1 MGLLGHVQGQI
12 SCSLE
17 LTPLETGAAHRQGTD
32 PLQGAF
38 HGGGH
43 GAGAEHVGAEVG
55 AVVDARQHQ
64 IRCFVH
70 QFAQGQLHA
79 IGRCAAAGPGG
90 HARCKQFVRPFGA
103 QGGLQGQAVAGGGAF
118 LVGADHR
125 DLVTPGGRGRS
136 QGADPLGEDPV
147 VIADQDPH
155 GSADGW
161 GEPKRAG
168 CLQSGPFRLCS
179 VSAPVTLQ
187 QLTDQLDAL
196 EQQASAEIAEAAD
209 AAALEQLR
217 VGLLGKKGRL
227 SGVLGAMGKLPGQE
241 RPVVGQRANVL
252 KTQVQTLLSDRL
264 QAVQQAAMAERIARE
279 SIDVTAPPSGIP
291 MGHRHPLITTTEEI
305 VDLFLGLGYSVAE
318 GPEVEKDHYNFTA
331 LNIPE
336 DHPARD
342 MQDTFYLGA
351 DLLMR
356 THTSPVQIRHLEQ
369 NPPPV
374 RIVAPGRV
382 YRRDAV
388 DATHSPVF
396 HQVEVLAID
405 EGLDFSHLRGTVMA
419 FLKAFFGDLPVR
431 FRASYFPFTE
441 PSAEV
446 DVQWRG
452 RWLEVMGCG
461 MVDPAVL
468 EGLGLDPER
477 YSGFAA
483 GLGVERFCMVRHGI
497 DDIRRL
503 YTSDLRF
510 LEQF

>member
-1 MGLLGHVQGQI
+1 M
-12 SCSLE
+12 
-17 LTPLETGAAHRQGTD
+17 
-32 PLQGAF
+32 
-38 HGGGH
+38 
-43 GAGAEHVGAEVG
+43 
-55 AVVDARQHQ
+55 
-64 IRCFVH
+64 
-70 QFAQGQLHA
+70 
-79 IGRCAAAGPGG
+79 
-90 HARCKQFVRPFGA
+90 
-103 QGGLQGQAVAGGGAF
+103 
-118 LVGADHR
+118 
-125 DLVTPGGRGRS
+125 
-136 QGADPLGEDPV
+136 
-147 VIADQDPH
+147 
-155 GSADGW
+155 
-161 GEPKRAG
+161 
-168 CLQSGPFRLCS
+168 
-179 VSAPVTLQ
+179 SAPVTLQ

-196 EQQASAEIAEAAD
+196 EQQAAAEIAEAAD

-217 VGLLGKKGRL
+217 VGLLGKKGRI
-227 SGVLGAMGKLPGQE
+227 SGVLGAMGKLPGEE
-241 RPVVGQRANVL
+241 RPLVGQRANVL
-252 KTQVQTLLSDRL
+252 KTQVQSLLGERL
-264 QAVQQAAMAERIARE
+264 QAVKQAAMAERIARE
-279 SIDVTAPPSGIP
+279 SLDVTAPASGVP

-318 GPEVEKDHYNFTA
+318 GPEVERDHYNFTA

-342 MQDTFYLGA
+342 MQDTFYLGG

-356 THTSPVQIRHLEQ
+356 THTSPVQIRHLEE

-388 DATHSPVF
+388 DATHSPVV

-405 EGLDFSHLRGTVMA
+405 QGLDFSHLRGTVMA

>member
-1 MGLLGHVQGQI
+1 MG
-12 SCSLE
+12 SN
-17 LTPLETGAAHRQGTD
+17 
-32 PLQGAF
+32 
-38 HGGGH
+38 
-43 GAGAEHVGAEVG
+43 
-55 AVVDARQHQ
+55 
-64 IRCFVH
+64 
-70 QFAQGQLHA
+70 
-79 IGRCAAAGPGG
+79 
-90 HARCKQFVRPFGA
+90 
-103 QGGLQGQAVAGGGAF
+103 
-118 LVGADHR
+118 
-125 DLVTPGGRGRS
+125 
-136 QGADPLGEDPV
+136 
-147 VIADQDPH
+147 
-155 GSADGW
+155 
-161 GEPKRAG
+161 
-168 CLQSGPFRLCS
+168 
-179 VSAPVTLQ
+179 VSIQ
-187 QLTDQLDAL
+187 ELTDQLEKLEKEAVLAISASLDAEFL
-196 EQQASAEIAEAAD
+196 EH
-209 AAALEQLR
+209 LR
-217 VGLLGKKGRL
+217 VSLLGKKGRL
-227 SGVLGAMGKLPGQE
+227 SVLLGGMGQLPGKE
-241 RPVVGQRANVL
+241 RPLVGQRANALKIKLQGLLAERL
-252 KTQVQTLLSDRL
+252 KTFK
-264 QAVQQAAMAERIARE
+264 QQAMSELLE
-279 SIDVTAPPSGIP
+279 SETIDVTVPPSGFP
-291 MGHRHPLITTTEEI
+291 LGHRHPLITTTENI
-305 VDLFLGLGYSVAE
+305 VDLFCGLGYRVAE
-318 GPEVEKDHYNFTA
+318 GPEVETDQYNFTA

-342 MQDTFYLGA
+342 MQDTFYLN
-351 DLLMR
+351 DHLLLR
-356 THTSPVQIRHLEQ
+356 THTSPVQIRYLE
-369 NPPPV
+369 NHRPPV

-419 FLKAFFGDLPVR
+419 FLKSFFGDLPVR

-477 YSGFAA
+477 WSGFAA

>member
-1 MGLLGHVQGQI
+1 M
-12 SCSLE
+12 
-17 LTPLETGAAHRQGTD
+17 
-32 PLQGAF
+32 
-38 HGGGH
+38 
-43 GAGAEHVGAEVG
+43 
-55 AVVDARQHQ
+55 
-64 IRCFVH
+64 
-70 QFAQGQLHA
+70 
-79 IGRCAAAGPGG
+79 
-90 HARCKQFVRPFGA
+90 
-103 QGGLQGQAVAGGGAF
+103 
-118 LVGADHR
+118 
-125 DLVTPGGRGRS
+125 
-136 QGADPLGEDPV
+136 
-147 VIADQDPH
+147 
-155 GSADGW
+155 SAT
-161 GEPKRAG
+161 
-168 CLQSGPFRLCS
+168 
-179 VSAPVTLQ
+179 VTLQ

-196 EQQASAEIAEAAD
+196 EQQAAAEIAEASD
-209 AAALEQLR
+209 AQELEQMR
-217 VGLLGKKGRL
+217 VGLLGKKGRI
-227 SGVLGAMGKLPGQE
+227 SAVLGAMGKLPGNE
-241 RPVVGQRANVL
+241 RPLVGQRANVL
-252 KTQVQTLLSDRL
+252 KTQVQTLLSERL
-264 QAVQQAAMAERIARE
+264 QAVKQQAMAEKIARE
-279 SIDVTAPPSGIP
+279 CIDVTAPPSGTP

-342 MQDTFYLGA
+342 MQDTFYLQG
-351 DLLMR
+351 DLLLR

>member
-1 MGLLGHVQGQI
+1 M
-12 SCSLE
+12 
-17 LTPLETGAAHRQGTD
+17 
-32 PLQGAF
+32 
-38 HGGGH
+38 
-43 GAGAEHVGAEVG
+43 
-55 AVVDARQHQ
+55 
-64 IRCFVH
+64 
-70 QFAQGQLHA
+70 
-79 IGRCAAAGPGG
+79 
-90 HARCKQFVRPFGA
+90 
-103 QGGLQGQAVAGGGAF
+103 
-118 LVGADHR
+118 
-125 DLVTPGGRGRS
+125 
-136 QGADPLGEDPV
+136 
-147 VIADQDPH
+147 
-155 GSADGW
+155 
-161 GEPKRAG
+161 
-168 CLQSGPFRLCS
+168 
-179 VSAPVTLQ
+179 SAPVTLQ

-196 EQQASAEIAEAAD
+196 EQQAADEIAAAAD
-209 AAALEQLR
+209 GQALEQLR

-227 SGVLGAMGKLPGQE
+227 SGVLGAMGKLPGPE
-241 RPVVGQRANVL
+241 RPLVGQRANVL
-252 KTQVQTLLSDRL
+252 KTQVQQRLADRL
-264 QAVQQAAMAERIARE
+264 KAVNEAAMTARIASE
-279 SIDVTAPPSGIP
+279 TLDVTAPASGVP
-291 MGHRHPLITTTEEI
+291 MGHRHPLISTTEEI

-318 GPEVEKDHYNFTA
+318 GPEVEQDYYNFSA

-342 MQDTFYLGA
+342 MQDTFYLKG
-351 DLLMR
+351 DKLLR

-477 YSGFAA
+477 WSGFAA

>member
-1 MGLLGHVQGQI
+1 M
-12 SCSLE
+12 
-17 LTPLETGAAHRQGTD
+17 
-32 PLQGAF
+32 
-38 HGGGH
+38 
-43 GAGAEHVGAEVG
+43 
-55 AVVDARQHQ
+55 
-64 IRCFVH
+64 
-70 QFAQGQLHA
+70 
-79 IGRCAAAGPGG
+79 
-90 HARCKQFVRPFGA
+90 
-103 QGGLQGQAVAGGGAF
+103 
-118 LVGADHR
+118 
-125 DLVTPGGRGRS
+125 
-136 QGADPLGEDPV
+136 
-147 VIADQDPH
+147 
-155 GSADGW
+155 
-161 GEPKRAG
+161 
-168 CLQSGPFRLCS
+168 
-179 VSAPVTLQ
+179 SAPVTLQ

-196 EQQASAEIAEAAD
+196 EQQAAAEIAEAAD

-217 VGLLGKKGRL
+217 VGLLGKKGRI
-227 SGVLGAMGKLPGQE
+227 SGVLGAMGKLPGEE
-241 RPVVGQRANVL
+241 RPLVGQRANVL
-252 KTQVQTLLSDRL
+252 KTQVQSLLGERL
-264 QAVQQAAMAERIARE
+264 QAVKQAAMAERIARE
-279 SIDVTAPPSGIP
+279 SLDVTAPASGVP

-318 GPEVEKDHYNFTA
+318 GPEVERDHYNFTA

-342 MQDTFYLGA
+342 MQDTFYLGG

-356 THTSPVQIRHLEQ
+356 THTSPVQIRHLEE

-483 GLGVERFCMVRHGI
+483 GLGVERFCMVRHGV

>member
-1 MGLLGHVQGQI
+1 M
-12 SCSLE
+12 
-17 LTPLETGAAHRQGTD
+17 
-32 PLQGAF
+32 
-38 HGGGH
+38 
-43 GAGAEHVGAEVG
+43 
-55 AVVDARQHQ
+55 
-64 IRCFVH
+64 
-70 QFAQGQLHA
+70 
-79 IGRCAAAGPGG
+79 
-90 HARCKQFVRPFGA
+90 
-103 QGGLQGQAVAGGGAF
+103 
-118 LVGADHR
+118 
-125 DLVTPGGRGRS
+125 
-136 QGADPLGEDPV
+136 
-147 VIADQDPH
+147 
-155 GSADGW
+155 SAT
-161 GEPKRAG
+161 
-168 CLQSGPFRLCS
+168 
-179 VSAPVTLQ
+179 VTLQ

-196 EQQASAEIAEAAD
+196 EQQAAAEIAAAGD
-209 AAALEQLR
+209 SQALEQLR
-217 VGLLGKKGRL
+217 VGLLGKKGKI
-227 SGVLGAMGKLPGQE
+227 SAVLGSMGKLHGSD
-241 RPVVGQRANVL
+241 RPLVGQRANVL
-252 KTQVQTLLSDRL
+252 KTQVQTLLADRL
-264 QAVQQAAMAERIARE
+264 QAVKQAAMAERIALE
-279 SIDVTAPPSGIP
+279 SLDVTAPASGMP

-318 GPEVEKDHYNFTA
+318 GPEVEQDHYNFTA

-342 MQDTFYLGA
+342 MQDTFYLQN
-351 DLLMR
+351 DLLLR

-405 EGLDFSHLRGTVMA
+405 AGLDFSHLRGTVMA

>member
-1 MGLLGHVQGQI
+1 M
-12 SCSLE
+12 
-17 LTPLETGAAHRQGTD
+17 
-32 PLQGAF
+32 
-38 HGGGH
+38 
-43 GAGAEHVGAEVG
+43 
-55 AVVDARQHQ
+55 
-64 IRCFVH
+64 
-70 QFAQGQLHA
+70 
-79 IGRCAAAGPGG
+79 
-90 HARCKQFVRPFGA
+90 
-103 QGGLQGQAVAGGGAF
+103 
-118 LVGADHR
+118 
-125 DLVTPGGRGRS
+125 
-136 QGADPLGEDPV
+136 
-147 VIADQDPH
+147 
-155 GSADGW
+155 SAT
-161 GEPKRAG
+161 
-168 CLQSGPFRLCS
+168 
-179 VSAPVTLQ
+179 VTLQ
-187 QLTDQLDAL
+187 QLTEQLDAL
-196 EQQASAEIAEAAD
+196 EQQAAADIADAAD
-209 AAALEQLR
+209 AQALEQLR
-217 VGLLGKKGRL
+217 VGLLGKKGKL
-227 SGVLGAMGKLPGQE
+227 SGVLGAMGKLPGSD

-264 QAVQQAAMAERIARE
+264 QAVKQAAMAERIARE
-279 SIDVTAPPSGIP
+279 RLDVTAPASGIP

-318 GPEVEKDHYNFTA
+318 GPEVEQDHYNFTA

-342 MQDTFYLGA
+342 MQDTFYLQK
-351 DLLMR
+351 DLLLR

>member
-1 MGLLGHVQGQI
+1 M
-12 SCSLE
+12 
-17 LTPLETGAAHRQGTD
+17 
-32 PLQGAF
+32 
-38 HGGGH
+38 
-43 GAGAEHVGAEVG
+43 
-55 AVVDARQHQ
+55 
-64 IRCFVH
+64 
-70 QFAQGQLHA
+70 
-79 IGRCAAAGPGG
+79 
-90 HARCKQFVRPFGA
+90 
-103 QGGLQGQAVAGGGAF
+103 
-118 LVGADHR
+118 
-125 DLVTPGGRGRS
+125 
-136 QGADPLGEDPV
+136 
-147 VIADQDPH
+147 
-155 GSADGW
+155 SAT
-161 GEPKRAG
+161 
-168 CLQSGPFRLCS
+168 
-179 VSAPVTLQ
+179 VSLQ

-196 EQQASAEIAEAAD
+196 EAEAAEAISSAAD
-209 AAALEQLR
+209 AEALEQLR
-217 VGLLGKKGRL
+217 IGLLGKKGRL
-227 SGVLGAMGKLPGQE
+227 SGVLGAMGKLPGDE
-241 RPVVGQRANVL
+241 RPLVGQRANVL
-252 KTQVQTLLSDRL
+252 KSQVQTLLSDRL
-264 QAVQQAAMAERIARE
+264 QAVKQVAMEARIAAE
-279 SIDVTAPPSGIP
+279 TLDVTAPAQGVP

-305 VDLFLGLGYSVAE
+305 VDLFCGLGYQVVE
-318 GPEVEKDHYNFTA
+318 GPEVETDHHNFTA
-331 LNIPE
+331 LNIPPN
-336 DHPARD
+336 HPARD
-342 MQDTFYLGA
+342 MQDTFYLK
-351 DLLMR
+351 DNLLLR
-356 THTSPVQIRHLEQ
+356 THTSPVQIRHLESHA
-369 NPPPV
+369 PPV

-483 GLGVERFCMVRHGI
+483 GVGVERFCMVRHGI

>member
-1 MGLLGHVQGQI
+1 
-12 SCSLE
+12 
-17 LTPLETGAAHRQGTD
+17 
-32 PLQGAF
+32 
-38 HGGGH
+38 
-43 GAGAEHVGAEVG
+43 
-55 AVVDARQHQ
+55 
-64 IRCFVH
+64 
-70 QFAQGQLHA
+70 
-79 IGRCAAAGPGG
+79 
-90 HARCKQFVRPFGA
+90 
-103 QGGLQGQAVAGGGAF
+103 
-118 LVGADHR
+118 
-125 DLVTPGGRGRS
+125 
-136 QGADPLGEDPV
+136 
-147 VIADQDPH
+147 
-155 GSADGW
+155 
-161 GEPKRAG
+161 
-168 CLQSGPFRLCS
+168 
-179 VSAPVTLQ
+179 VSATVTLQ
-187 QLTDQLDAL
+187 QLTDQLEAL
-196 EQQASAEIAEAAD
+196 EAEAAEAIAAAAD
-209 AAALEQLR
+209 ADALEQLR

-227 SGVLGAMGKLPGQE
+227 SGVLGAMGKLPGNE
-241 RPVVGQRANVL
+241 RPLVGQRANVL
-252 KTQVQTLLSDRL
+252 KTQVQTLLGERL
-264 QAVQQAAMAERIARE
+264 QAVKQAAMEARIAAE
-279 SIDVTAPPSGIP
+279 TLDVTAPPLGVP

-305 VDLFLGLGYSVAE
+305 VDLFCGLGYQVEE
-318 GPEVEKDHYNFTA
+318 GPEVETDHHNFTA
-331 LNIPE
+331 LNIPPE
-336 DHPARD
+336 HPARD
-342 MQDTFYLGA
+342 MQDTFYLK
-351 DLLMR
+351 DNLLLR
-356 THTSPVQIRHLEQ
+356 THTSPVQIRHLES

-477 YSGFAA
+477 WSGFAA

>member
-1 MGLLGHVQGQI
+1 
-12 SCSLE
+12 
-17 LTPLETGAAHRQGTD
+17 
-32 PLQGAF
+32 
-38 HGGGH
+38 
-43 GAGAEHVGAEVG
+43 
-55 AVVDARQHQ
+55 
-64 IRCFVH
+64 
-70 QFAQGQLHA
+70 
-79 IGRCAAAGPGG
+79 
-90 HARCKQFVRPFGA
+90 
-103 QGGLQGQAVAGGGAF
+103 
-118 LVGADHR
+118 
-125 DLVTPGGRGRS
+125 
-136 QGADPLGEDPV
+136 
-147 VIADQDPH
+147 
-155 GSADGW
+155 
-161 GEPKRAG
+161 
-168 CLQSGPFRLCS
+168 

-196 EQQASAEIAEAAD
+196 EQQAAAEIAEAAD

-217 VGLLGKKGRL
+217 VGLLGKKGRI
-227 SGVLGAMGKLPGQE
+227 SGVLGAMGKLPGEE
-241 RPVVGQRANVL
+241 RPLVGQRANVL
-252 KTQVQTLLSDRL
+252 KTQVQSLLGERL
-264 QAVQQAAMAERIARE
+264 QAVKQAAMAERIARE
-279 SIDVTAPPSGIP
+279 SLDVTAPASGVP

-318 GPEVEKDHYNFTA
+318 GPEVERDHYNFTA

-342 MQDTFYLGA
+342 MQDTFYLDG

-356 THTSPVQIRHLEQ
+356 THTSPVQIRHLEE

>member
-1 MGLLGHVQGQI
+1 M
-12 SCSLE
+12 
-17 LTPLETGAAHRQGTD
+17 
-32 PLQGAF
+32 
-38 HGGGH
+38 
-43 GAGAEHVGAEVG
+43 
-55 AVVDARQHQ
+55 
-64 IRCFVH
+64 
-70 QFAQGQLHA
+70 
-79 IGRCAAAGPGG
+79 
-90 HARCKQFVRPFGA
+90 
-103 QGGLQGQAVAGGGAF
+103 
-118 LVGADHR
+118 
-125 DLVTPGGRGRS
+125 
-136 QGADPLGEDPV
+136 
-147 VIADQDPH
+147 
-155 GSADGW
+155 
-161 GEPKRAG
+161 
-168 CLQSGPFRLCS
+168 
-179 VSAPVTLQ
+179 SAPVTLQ

-196 EQQASAEIAEAAD
+196 EQQAAAEIAEAAD
-209 AAALEQLR
+209 ASALEQLR
-217 VGLLGKKGRL
+217 VGLLGKKGRI
-227 SGVLGAMGKLPGQE
+227 SGVLGAMGKLPGEE
-241 RPVVGQRANVL
+241 RPLVGQRANVL
-252 KTQVQTLLSDRL
+252 KTQVQSLLGERL
-264 QAVQQAAMAERIARE
+264 QAVKQAAMAERIARE
-279 SIDVTAPPSGIP
+279 SLDVTAPASGVP
-291 MGHRHPLITTTEEI
+291 MGHRHPLITTSEEI

-318 GPEVEKDHYNFTA
+318 GPEVERDHYNFTA

-342 MQDTFYLGA
+342 MQDTFYLGG

-356 THTSPVQIRHLEQ
+356 THTSPVQIRHLEE